1 MKLPIDT
8 SSITFMVASPP
19 EPVRDFETK
28 RPKPDPETGLPL
40 FAVQLV
46 ALAEGSAE
54 IIGVKVAGEPPEL
67 PQGTT
72 VKVVGLVA
80 TPWAMG
86 DRNGV
91 AFRASRIEPAA
102 RVSTSTRAAS

>member
-8 SSITFMVASPP
+8 SAITFMVAAPP

-28 RPKPDPETGLPL
+28 RQKPDPETGLPL
-40 FAVQLV
+40 YGVQLV
-46 ALAEGSAE
+46 ALADASAE
-54 IIGVKVAGEPPEL
+54 IIGVKVPGEPPDL
-67 PQGTT
+67 PQGTS
-72 VKVVGLVA
+72 VRVVGLVA

-86 DRNGV
+86 DRSGV

-102 RVSTSTRAAS
+102 KAPARAAS

>member
-1 MKLPIDT
+1 LKLPIDT
-8 SSITFMVASPP
+8 SSIRFMVAAPP

-40 FAVQLV
+40 YGVQLV

-54 IIGVKVAGEPPEL
+54 IIGVKVPGEPPPEL

-72 VKVVGLVA
+72 VRVLGLVA

-86 DRNGV
+86 DRSGV
-91 AFRASRIEPAA
+91 AFRAARIEPVAKA
-102 RVSTSTRAAS
+102 PARAAS

>member
-8 SSITFMVASPP
+8 SAITFMVATAP

-28 RPKPDPETGLPL
+28 RQKPDPETGLPL
-40 FAVQLV
+40 YAVQLV
-46 ALAEGSAE
+46 ALADASAE
-54 IIGVKVAGEPPEL
+54 IIGVKVPGELPEL
-67 PQGTT
+67 PQGTA

-91 AFRASRIEPAA
+91 AFRATRIEPAA
-102 RVSTSTRAAS
+102 KVPTRAAS